1 MAPSDQWRRLR
12 SADRIPTLARAF
24 AATLLATCTAT
35 IATVPLHA
43 QGSEPLSA
51 IDWLSRSVLSTPQQ
65 QQQGEAPVTQSAATP
80 QITVTAL
87 DGPSTDGVGLLGPQA
102 TGLPRTL
109 WSASG
114 QDRLV
119 ALLQAQRVEL
129 LPAIQSLLVTLM
141 LAEADP
147 PLDAGSDGRLFLARV
162 DKLLDLGALDPAQA
176 LLDEAGVQDPA
187 LLRRR
192 FDVALLTGSEDAVCA
207 MMSERPDIAPTF
219 PARIFCLARG
229 GDWMAAALTLNTAR
243 VLGEVSDEED
253 ALLARFLDPEFFE
266 DLGPTPPPG
275 RISPLVFRM
284 REAIGEPIPT
294 VTLPRA
300 FSHADLRFTTGWK
313 SQIEAAERLAR
324 NGAIPDSALFDLYA
338 ARRRAASGGVWE
350 RVEAI
355 QGLNAALDAQDASAV
370 ADALPA
376 AWAAMQQVRTEVP
389 FARLYAPRLS
399 GLALQDD
406 AAALVFVIGLLS
418 DDYEA
423 IARAKTPADAT
434 ERFLMAIATG
444 NVAGIP
450 APAPDAAPVR
460 AAFDASPAS
469 ASVPAPFAT
478 QLAEGKLGEV
488 LLQAIAMFD
497 EGLDGDSTAL
507 TNALVILRA
516 VGLEDVARRAALQI
530 LLMERRS

>member
-1 MAPSDQWRRLR
+1 MTSLHQCRRR
-12 SADRIPTLARAF
+12 SADRMPTFGRTVAVTMIAF
-24 AATLLATCTAT
+24 F
-35 IATVPLHA
+35 ATVPLQA

-51 IDWLSRSVLSTPQQ
+51 IDWLSQSVLSMPQQ
-65 QQQGEAPVTQSAATP
+65 GEGEAPVTQSAATP

-87 DGPSTDGVGLLGPQA
+87 DGPSTDGVGLLSPQV
-102 TGLPRTL
+102 TGLPRSL

-129 LPAIQSLLVTLM
+129 LPAVQSFLVTLM

-147 PLDAGSDGRLFLARV
+147 PLGAGSEGRLFLARV

-176 LLDEAGVQDPA
+176 LLEEAGVQDPD
-187 LLRRR
+187 LFRRW
-192 FDVALLTGSEDAVCA
+192 FDVALLTGAEDAVCE

-253 ALLARFLDPEFFE
+253 ALLARFLDPELFE
-266 DLGPTPPPG
+266 DIGPTPPPG

-324 NGAIPDSALFDLYA
+324 NGAIADSALFDLYT

-355 QGLNAALDAQDASAV
+355 QNLNAALGARDAPAV
-370 ADALPA
+370 AAALPA

-399 GLALQDD
+399 GFELKDD
-406 AAALVFVIGLLS
+406 AAALALVIGLLS

-423 IARAKTPADAT
+423 VAQARTPEDAT
-434 ERFLMAIATG
+434 ERFLMAIAAG
-444 NVAGIP
+444 DVAGIP
-450 APAPDAAPVR
+450 APDQDAAPIR
-460 AAFDASPAS
+460 AAFDTATPS
-469 ASVPAPFAT
+469 AIPVPIAT
-478 QLAEGKLGEV
+478 QLEEGKLGEV

-497 EGLDGDSTAL
+497 AGLDGDAAAL
-507 TNALVILRA
+507 TNALMILRS

-530 LLMERRS
+530 LLLERRS